1 MEKLYL
7 IGTLVLSV
15 INSKWLFRFAPI
27 ILPAMLLLLLN
38 VTGDHLF
45 NKVNTL
51 KMVLLS
57 FCLILFYVYC
67 YFFIKR
73 FEFRAL
79 VIAFLP
85 ILATLPGALISDFSF
100 SYGLP
105 YELVNQT
112 LCVIWGYLVFSL
124 VRQVGSHNSAL
135 FLWAFVPTIMFVCII
150 AWVEKLGFAPLLNFP
165 LNPFEASSL
174 AEPNVYT
181 GLAGRVES
189 TFGNINYL
197 ANFLIQLLPIVSAL
211 IILTKWQNDQANCRF
226 VSKIILAYFSLILVT
241 IILFFTQTRAAI
253 AASII
258 SMGVFFFLY
267 YRIKQAPLRPILLF
281 GTMCLTSTGFT
292 LYSINEEIFFR
303 FSDLLNIQA
312 WLSRL
317 VSWQAAWESIK
328 SAPLFGYGLG
338 SSYQLFFEFIAL
350 DSRLYSGDRSFNHVH
365 NEILQVWQEGGVFGL
380 FIYLA
385 FWFIP
390 LVLAF
395 RYVLNSSNDRES
407 RLVLLA
413 IGCALL
419 AYHLHGLFS
428 VAPRMLSCRIVAYS
442 LLAILYGRLVQDKLG
457 ASSDIK
463 VSVSKHAVPVC
474 LVVIFGGSL
483 GYLIPYAKSQSEYTG
498 ALVSNNKEDGLVQ
511 LAKEYDDIYILDSAA
526 RNAFNNENS
535 ERLLWITEKSS
546 RVFPSYRQMDI
557 YQAYALHWSGEVE
570 RAIGVGLEFQ
580 SRDKYNKLTNALLLS
595 IALEQANQALWQ
607 QQLQIALEYQACVH
621 KLLDCGSLKVNLVS
635 GQFALPLQIIEK
647 SDKWTVLMDSKTISF
662 LQRLKLQKAEDGNSS
677 EEKLL
682 QGIISMLGQ
691 GQFFRPQILDPTY
704 HLISAD
710 YEKLALYLRSENKS
724 TEELSLF
731 LDMYKEEAAGLN
743 DFGSSLALYQSFQQ
757 DQEARQK
764 LNQQVINE
772 LENELNKT
780 INLKHFMTTRE
791 VLIGLSNTLLA
802 ALL

>member
-7 IGTLVLSV
+7 IGIFVLSV
-15 INSKWLFRFAPI
+15 INSKWLSRFAPI
-27 ILPAMLLLLLN
+27 ILPTILLLLLN

-57 FCLILFYVYC
+57 FCLIPFYVYC

-124 VRQVGSHNSAL
+124 VRQVGSHSSAL

-150 AWVEKLGFAPLLNFP
+150 ALVEKLGFAPLLNFP

-211 IILTKWQNDQANCRF
+211 IILIRWQNDQANRRF
-226 VSKIILAYFSLILVT
+226 GAKIILAYFSLVLVT

-253 AASII
+253 VASII
-258 SMGVFFFLY
+258 SMGIFFFLY

-281 GTMCLTSTGFT
+281 GAMCLISIGFT
-292 LYSINEEIFFR
+292 LYLIDEEIFFR
-303 FSDLLNIQA
+303 FSNLLNIQA

-338 SSYQLFFEFIAL
+338 SSYQLFFEFIAP
-350 DSRLYSGDRSFNHVH
+350 DSRLYSGARSFNHVH
-365 NEILQVWQEGGVFGL
+365 NEILQVWQEGGIFGL
-380 FIYLA
+380 LIYSA

-390 LVLAF
+390 LILAF
-395 RYVLNSSNDRES
+395 RYVLNSSNDQES
-407 RLVLLA
+407 RLTLLA
-413 IGCALL
+413 IACALL

-463 VSVSKHAVPVC
+463 VSMSKHAVPVC
-474 LVVIFGGSL
+474 LVVILGGSL

-498 ALVSNNKEDGLVQ
+498 ALVSNKEKALVH
-511 LAKEYDDIYILDSAA
+511 LAKEYDDIYILDAAA
-526 RNAFNNENS
+526 RNAFNNEDT

-546 RVFPSYRQMDI
+546 RIFPSYRQMDI
-557 YQAYALHWSGEVE
+557 YQAYALDWSGEAE
-570 RAIGVGLEFQ
+570 RAIGIALEFQ
-580 SRDKYNKLTNALLLS
+580 RRDKYNKLTNTFLLS
-595 IALEQANQALWQ
+595 NALEQANQALWQ

-662 LQRLKLQKAEDGNSS
+662 LQRLKLQIAEDGNSS

-682 QGIISMLGQ
+682 QEIISMLGQ

-704 HLISAD
+704 HLMSAD

-731 LDMYKEEAAGLN
+731 LDMYKQEAAGLN
-743 DFGSSLALYQSFQQ
+743 DFWSSLALYQSSQQ
-757 DQEARQK
+757 DQETRRK

-780 INLKHFMTTRE
+780 INLKHFMTTRK